1 MAGKRLKLT
10 LLYSFASIL
19 LLINV
24 WPYIYM
30 ILSSLSPWD
39 QVDKSLIPSHLTF
52 RSYIWIFTGGDSG
65 ASRPWL
71 GALFNSFFVSL
82 SSTLLML
89 CSAVLVGY
97 AITKL
102 KFKGSRAINTI
113 ILFQMFFPAVIILV
127 PTFMIVK
134 EMGLV
139 NTYLGMILPKSV
151 SLWAIF
157 MYTNYFRGIP
167 NEMIE
172 AAKIDGASELG
183 VVFKIIMPIA
193 KSITTILFLFLFME
207 RWVELLWDML
217 VVKSEKLITLNV
229 MLAQMFGPY
238 QEYPGPL
245 YAASVILTLPVL
257 ILFIAFSKNFKEG
270 MQFALK

>member
-1 MAGKRLKLT
+1 MT
-10 LLYSFASIL
+10 LLYGFATVML
-19 LLINV
+19 LMNV

-30 ILSSLSPWD
+30 ILSSLAPWD
-39 QVDKSLIPSHLTF
+39 QVDRSLIPTHLTL
-52 RSYIWIFTGGDSG
+52 RSYTWIFTGGDSG
-65 ASRPWL
+65 AARPWL
-71 GALFNSFFVSL
+71 SALFNSFVVTI

-89 CSAVLVGY
+89 FSAVLVGY

-102 KFKGSRAINTI
+102 KFKGSRAVNTI

-134 EMGLV
+134 EMGLT
-139 NTYLGMILPKSV
+139 NSYLGMILPKSV

-172 AAKIDGASELG
+172 AAKMDGASEMR
-183 VVFKIIMPIA
+183 VVFQIIMPIA

-217 VVKSEKLITLNV
+217 VVKSEKLLTLNV

-238 QEYPGPL
+238 QDYPGPL
-245 YAASVILTLPVL
+245 YAASVVLTLPVL
-257 ILFIAFSKNFKEG
+257 ILFILFSKNFKEG

>member
-1 MAGKRLKLT
+1 MAGKRLRLT
-10 LLYSFASIL
+10 LLYVFASVL
-19 LLINV
+19 LLMNV

-30 ILSSLSPWD
+30 ILSSLAPWD
-39 QVDKSLIPSHLTF
+39 QVDKSLIPTHFTL
-52 RSYIWIFTGGDSG
+52 RSYTWIFTGGESG

-71 GALFNSFFVSL
+71 GALFNSFFVTL

-89 CSAVLVGY
+89 FSAVLVGY

-172 AAKIDGASELG
+172 AAKMDGVSEMR
-183 VVFKIIMPIA
+183 VVFQIIMPIA
-193 KSITTILFLFLFME
+193 KSITTILFLFME

-217 VVKSEKLITLNV
+217 VVKTEKLITLNV